1 MTQGCSRRAA
11 RRRLGYHAGVLGT
24 LVNVVALGCF
34 LVAGHFAVAT
44 PATARADFLAPAL
57 AGGGALLALFSYAAN
72 RTVLGKRL
80 AVCALGING
89 AAVLLLFAALL

>member
-1 MTQGCSRRAA
+1 M
-11 RRRLGYHAGVLGT
+11 LGT
-24 LVNVVALGCF
+24 LVNVAALGFF

-44 PATARADFLAPAL
+44 PETARADFLAPAL
-57 AGGGALLALFSYAAN
+57 ASGGALLALLGFTAN

-89 AAVLLLFAALL
+89 AALLLLFAALL